1 MLRVSPHASAQTDR
15 GFNVHD
21 RSGRGG
27 WLPARRQQR
36 AEVVL
41 SGHGRQALE
50 HVGEVGFRVVAV
62 ALGTFH
68 HGVDDRGAL
77 AGGFAAHE
85 EPGFLSNCHRPDP
98 VLYADMLFMRTS
110 FAQ

>member
-1 MLRVSPHASAQTDR
+1 MLLMSRRTLALADV

-21 RSGRGG
+21 RSGRARWFPAGG
-27 WLPARRQQR
+27 QQH

-41 SGHGRQALE
+41 VGHGRDAFE

-68 HGVDDRGAL
+68 QGVDDRG
-77 AGGFAAHE
+77 
-85 EPGFLSNCHRPDP
+85 N
-98 VLYADMLFMRTS
+98 
-110 FAQ
+110 